1 MLSINDEKGGGNWF
15 VGGKNCLICSRKI
28 LFTLWKSEFYDMDS
42 VKCCI
47 FATVKTNRR
56 CETSFHHLLLIQI
69 KLESLI

>member
-1 MLSINDEKGGGNWF
+1 M
-15 VGGKNCLICSRKI
+15 
-28 LFTLWKSEFYDMDS
+28 KSEFYDMDS